1 MFEITPVNA
10 DFVAEIAG
18 VDLSSPPSAELSRNL
33 RDTLDQYAVLV
44 IPNQPLNEAQ
54 QLKVAEVFGPLEIS
68 VGASVYNAKRPRRL
82 EHAQLSDISNLDE
95 SGKLLEAGDIRR
107 LINLS
112 NQLWHTDSSF
122 KKTPAY
128 ASLLSAQ
135 EVTPVGGATE
145 FADMRAAWDAL
156 DGATQ
161 ESLQERVAVHDYF
174 YSRSLTGFDLDGIP
188 PEWREMQPPIP
199 QVLVRSHAHS
209 GRRSLY
215 LASHIRS
222 IRGMDEEAGR
232 ALVDRLMQH
241 ATQSRFIYRH
251 RWRVGDLVI
260 WDNRSTM
267 HRGTTFDE
275 KYRRAM
281 RRATVQDV
289 GPTVVEAASL

>member
-10 DFVAEIAG
+10 DFVAEVAG
-18 VDLSSPPSAELSRNL
+18 VDLTNPPSSALAQQL
-33 RDTLDQYAVLV
+33 RDALDQYAVLV
-44 IPNQPLNEAQ
+44 IPGQDLDEAQ
-54 QLKVAEVFGPLEIS
+54 QLRVAEVFGPLEIS

-95 SGKLLEAGDIRR
+95 SGKILEAGDIRR

-145 FADMRAAWDAL
+145 FADMRAAWEAL
-156 DGATQ
+156 DAGTQ
-161 ESLQERVAVHDYF
+161 SELRDLVAIHDYF

-188 PEWREMQPPIP
+188 PEWRDMQPPVP
-199 QVLVRSHAHS
+199 QMLVRSHAHS

-222 IRGMDEEAGR
+222 IRGMADEQSR
-232 ALVDRLMQH
+232 ALLERLMQH
-241 ATQSRFIYRH
+241 ATQPQFVYRH

-275 KYRRAM
+275 KYRRSM

-289 GPTVVEAASL
+289 GSTVAEAVNS